1 MAERS
6 GVHGVAAAGASTAAA
21 TGTSAIA
28 ATSSSSAASSAS
40 SFVLAPSGTPRC
52 ACGIDIHA
60 HIVPGHFP
68 SYLGSTIPA
77 SWPSMAD
84 APPQRGLC
92 HRHVMIAGKT
102 YRTVSEQC
110 WSVPRRLSDL
120 AGMGLKHQA
129 ISPMP
134 ELLSYWMDASD
145 AQPLLRFLNE
155 QIAEMCAASDGVLL
169 GLGAVPLQDVDLAIQ
184 ELRHV
189 IETLGFAGVEIG
201 SNINGVPIG
210 DPRFLPFFEACVA
223 LDAAVLVHAIKPAG
237 MDRLIGPPP
246 LQQVLAYPTDVG
258 LAAASVITGGLM
270 QQLPSLRLAFSHGG
284 GTLAMLLPRLQQG
297 WQVFPAL
304 RDSIPESPIEQAR
317 KLFYDTLVFDAQTL
331 SHLVARFG
339 SSQLMLGT
347 DYPFNFHDRTPLDSL
362 AAAGL
367 DAAAL
372 DQVTAGNAKRFLA
385 RAFALPS

>member
-1 MAERS
+1 MAEP
-6 GVHGVAAAGASTAAA
+6 AGSSIHAP
-21 TGTSAIA
+21 TGTK
-28 ATSSSSAASSAS
+28 
-40 SFVLAPSGTPRC
+40 RC
-52 ACGIDIHA
+52 GCGIDIHA

-68 SYLGSTIPA
+68 SYLGNKVPA
-77 SWPSMAD
+77 AWPSMAD

-120 AGMGLKHQA
+120 AGMGLRHQA

-134 ELLSYWMDASD
+134 ELLSYWMDAAD

-155 QIAEMCAASDGVLL
+155 QIAEMCAASEGVLL
-169 GLGAVPLQDVDLAIQ
+169 GLGAVPLQDVDLAVE
-184 ELRHV
+184 ELRYV

-258 LAAASVITGGLM
+258 LAAASVMTGGLL
-270 QQLPSLRLAFSHGG
+270 QRLPALRLAFSHGG
-284 GTLAMLLPRLQQG
+284 GTLATLLPRLQQG

-304 RDSIPESPIEQAR
+304 RDSIPESPLAQAR
-317 KLFYDTLVFDAQTL
+317 RLFYDTLVFDEDMLA
-331 SHLVARFG
+331 HLVARFG

-347 DYPFNFHDRTPLDSL
+347 DYPFNFHDRTPLDRL
-362 AAAGL
+362 ARAGL
-367 DAAAL
+367 DTTTAE
-372 DQVTAGNAKRFLA
+372 QMTAGNARRFLA
-385 RAFALPS
+385 RAFAASS